1 MIQSPFDVLHAG
13 LVKIDPWALISN
25 PNRCLNADS
34 SSVSQ
39 LNDNLNDFARMR
51 QACNAACGT
60 EGVMARIRSQMLFLN
75 VQYRGIHF

>member
-51 QACNAACGT
+51 
-60 EGVMARIRSQMLFLN
+60 
-75 VQYRGIHF
+75 